1 MPRSTETLMRSY
13 TGEINVSD
21 SYLQAPTPPARAEFL
36 IGADVAVLS
45 AALCYS
51 QPALIFDSVDTD
63 SRRFTLVTPPFA
75 SQALAFFTQ
84 WGAQVGAFQS
94 AIQTAGQTMDGGLL
108 TSTTY
113 SLTADANTVTT
124 PAQAQGTAVFGE
136 TGGSSF
142 VVIVD
147 GGDTINRSP
156 GSTIDRSIDLT
167 EGLVRQVED
176 IEIKGAQGFG
186 LCVTVRSKD
195 METVT

>member
-13 TGEINVSD
+13 TGEINVAD

-51 QPALIFDSVDTD
+51 QPALIFDSVDTTT
-63 SRRFTLVTPPFA
+63 RRFTLVTPPFA
-75 SQALAFFTQ
+75 LQALAFYTQ

-94 AIQTAGQTMDGGLL
+94 AVL
-108 TSTTY
+108 TDTTSSGSLGTSY
-113 SLTADANTVTT
+113 DLTADADTITT

-176 IEIKGAQGFG
+176 IEIRGAQGFG

-195 METVT
+195 MEPVT